1 MNYKDIQIK
10 TNDPVEADRIL
21 QHWGILM
28 EGGGTDNPDKFVKD
42 KKSGNYKARC
52 LSGDT
57 KFAKFAIKNQG
68 YTFME
73 IID

>member
-1 MNYKDIQIK
+1 MYKDIAIK
-10 TNDPVEADRIL
+10 TNNPEQADSLL
-21 QHWGILM
+21 QNWGILM
-28 EGGGTDNPDKFVKD
+28 QDGYPKD
-42 KKSGNYKARC
+42 KYGNYKARS

-57 KFAKFAIKNQG
+57 RFAKFAIKNQG